1 MSSRRTAD
9 YLWLDGEV
17 VPWAEATEHVTT
29 VFGSASSTVFEGI
42 RAYWST
48 GREQLYVF
56 RLAEHMGRLG
66 NSMKLVWKESEFSAD
81 ELATAALR
89 LLKANGVRGDFYI
102 RVVAYDSGSGFFA
115 KGFEAETRIY
125 IETVPFASH
134 LGAYDS
140 MACCVSSWTRLADNV
155 MPPRVK
161 CGSNY
166 ANNRRALKEAQT
178 NGYENAIMLNSQGKV
193 TETTVS
199 CLFMVRD
206 GTPITSPVTSGILES
221 ITRASLMELFRE
233 RLGRPVIE
241 RDIDR
246 TELYIADEL
255 FCCGTGQEIT
265 AITSVDRFPVGDGEV
280 GPLTK
285 EIETL
290 YNSIVRGELADY
302 TEWRSPVW

>member
-1 MSSRRTAD
+1 MSNRQMTD

-17 VPWAEATEHVTT
+17 LPWAEATVHVTT
-29 VFGSASSTVFEGI
+29 VGVSASSAVFEGI
-42 RAYWST
+42 RAYCNA
-48 GREQLYVF
+48 GQGQLYVF
-56 RLAEHMGRLG
+56 RLLEHMHRLD
-66 NSMKLVWKESEFSAD
+66 NSMRLVWMEPKFSAE
-81 ELATAALR
+81 ELAAAALE
-89 LLKANGVRGDFYI
+89 LLRTNRVREDFYI
-102 RVVAYDSGSGFFA
+102 RAMAFNSGSGFFA
-115 KGFEAETRIY
+115 KGFEEETRIL
-125 IETVPFASH
+125 IETLPFASH
-134 LGAYDS
+134 LGDNDR

-166 ANNRRALKEAQT
+166 ANNRRALKEAWT

-193 TETTVS
+193 TEATAACV
-199 CLFMVRD
+199 FMIRD

-221 ITRASLMELFRE
+221 ITRATLIELFRD

-265 AITSVDRFPVGDGEV
+265 AVTSVDRFPVGKGEV

-285 EIETL
+285 EIEAL
-290 YNSIVRGELADY
+290 YHSIVRGEHADY